1 MAWVQPKVLWY
12 SDDYINYT
20 DYNRI
25 KANVQA
31 LYDSLILYTGTT
43 EETIYEGTPYN
54 FQIIYALIYDG
65 QKVIYD
71 AIAEGENGEKDTIY
85 IVADNKGYDV
95 TFNGVTT
102 HSTLSQYRYVPSFSG
117 TMTIKSARVF
127 YVDKVFNISSM
138 GEDKAVNDLWY
149 ADEVNTI
156 LDNLDLIAKEI
167 GMAFNKPYYFPNG
180 NTPNNV
186 ELGYIE
192 HKLLL
197 IYNRING
204 HRETLYLGQGGYLGT
219 RIQNRLL

>member
-25 KANVQA
+25 KNDVEA
-31 LYDSLILYTGTT
+31 LYDMLTDPDFEL
-43 EETIYEGTPYN
+43 
-54 FQIIYALIYDG
+54 
-65 QKVIYD
+65 
-71 AIAEGENGEKDTIY
+71 
-85 IVADNKGYDV
+85 AD
-95 TFNGVTT
+95 
-102 HSTLSQYRYVPSFSG
+102 
-117 TMTIKSARVF
+117 
-127 YVDKVFNISSM
+127 M

-156 LDNLDLIAKEI
+156 LDNLDLIAREI

-204 HRETLYLGQGGYLGT
+204 QSEALYLGQGGYLGT